1 MGCQCN
7 CLNKKPEAPEED
19 FKNIII
25 KEESNVNENNEMVD
39 NINLGTEF
47 GNKSDLSNEEEDI
60 NNLKNKN
67 GNIVKSR
74 NNNFR
79 KIISYDSSLLSQLQE
94 QTESIFEYFEEL
106 RTNPGDHQKDAEQ
119 HELSELLQKVQDS
132 ENPCKTIIL
141 NSFLNL
147 LFNSYVNSYNGD
159 DNNDNLIEALEKD
172 EKLKDYNQQLFSVES
187 DISKPN
193 EVIWKLIEDNKDIA
207 YETFFF
213 NDIEYLLISC
223 VKIPESENF
232 RSYFLFLIKK
242 ENKKIIEIN
251 YSYLERN

>member
-7 CLNKKPEAPEED
+7 CLNKKPEGPEED
-19 FKNIII
+19 FKSII
-25 KEESNVNENNEMVD
+25 KEDSNANID
-39 NINLGTEF
+39 NKMYSNIKLNPEF
-47 GNKSDLSNEEEDI
+47 DDKSNKSNEEEDL
-60 NNLKNKN
+60 NNFKNKN
-67 GNIVKSR
+67 LIPNKSR
-74 NNNFR
+74 NKNIR

-106 RTNPGDHQKDAEQ
+106 RTNPGDYQKDAEQ

-159 DNNDNLIEALEKD
+159 DNNDNLIDALQKD
-172 EKLKDYNQQLFSVES
+172 EKLKVYNQQLFSVES

-223 VKIPESENF
+223 VQIPESENF
-232 RSYFLFLIKK
+232 RSYFLFLTKK
-242 ENKKIIEIN
+242 ENKNIN
-251 YSYLERN
+251 F

>member
-7 CLNKKPEAPEED
+7 CLNKKPEGPEED
-19 FKNIII
+19 FKNII
-25 KEESNVNENNEMVD
+25 KEDSNANIDNKMYS
-39 NINLGTEF
+39 NINLNTEF
-47 GNKSDLSNEEEDI
+47 DDKSNKSNEEEDL
-60 NNLKNKN
+60 NNFKNKN
-67 GNIVKSR
+67 LIPNQSR
-74 NNNFR
+74 NKNIR

-159 DNNDNLIEALEKD
+159 DNNNNLIDALEKD
-172 EKLKDYNQQLFSVES
+172 DKLKDYNQQLFSVET

-232 RSYFLFLIKK
+232 RSYFLFLTKK
-242 ENKKIIEIN
+242 ENKKIN
-251 YSYLERN
+251 F

>member
-39 NINLGTEF
+39 NIKLGTEF
-47 GNKSDLSNEEEDI
+47 GNKSELSNEEEDI

-106 RTNPGDHQKDAEQ
+106 RTNPEDYQKDAEEHQ
-119 HELSELLQKVQDS
+119 LTELLQKVQNS
-132 ENPCKTIIL
+132 ENACKTMIL

-147 LFNSYVNSYNGD
+147 LFNSYVNNYNGD
-159 DNNDNLIEALEKD
+159 DNYDNLIEALEND
-172 EKLKDYNQQLFSVES
+172 EKLRDYNQKLYTVEA

-213 NDIEYLLISC
+213 SDFEYVLISC
-223 VKIPESENF
+223 VQIPESKNF
-232 RSYFLFLIKK
+232 RSYFLFLTKK
-242 ENKKIIEIN
+242 DNKK
-251 YSYLERN
+251 

>member
-7 CLNKKPEAPEED
+7 CLNKKPEGPEED
-19 FKNIII
+19 FKNII
-25 KEESNVNENNEMVD
+25 KEDSNANIDNKIYS
-39 NINLGTEF
+39 NINLNTEF
-47 GNKSDLSNEEEDI
+47 DDKSNKSNEEEDL
-60 NNLKNKN
+60 NNFKNE
-67 GNIVKSR
+67 NIIPNKSR
-74 NNNFR
+74 NKNIR

-106 RTNPGDHQKDAEQ
+106 RTNPGDYQKDAEQ
-119 HELSELLQKVQDS
+119 HELSELLQKVQSS
-132 ENPCKTIIL
+132 ENACKTIIL

-159 DNNDNLIEALEKD
+159 DNNNNLIDALEKD
-172 EKLKDYNQQLFSVES
+172 DKLKDYNQQLFSVET

-232 RSYFLFLIKK
+232 RSYFLFLTKK
-242 ENKKIIEIN
+242 ENKKIN
-251 YSYLERN
+251 F

>member
-7 CLNKKPEAPEED
+7 CLNKKPEGPEED
-19 FKNIII
+19 FKNIIKEDSNANIDNKMYSNI
-25 KEESNVNENNEMVD
+25 KLNPEFDDKSN
-39 NINLGTEF
+39 
-47 GNKSDLSNEEEDI
+47 KSNEEEDL
-60 NNLKNKN
+60 NNFKNE
-67 GNIVKSR
+67 NIIPNKSR
-74 NNNFR
+74 NKNIR
-79 KIISYDSSLLSQLQE
+79 KIISYDSSLLSKLQE

-159 DNNDNLIEALEKD
+159 DNNNNLIDALEKD
-172 EKLKDYNQQLFSVES
+172 DKLKDYNQQLFSVET

-213 NDIEYLLISC
+213 NDIEYLLVSC
-223 VKIPESENF
+223 VQIPESKNF
-232 RSYFLFLIKK
+232 RSYFLFLEKK
-242 ENKKIIEIN
+242 EKNK
-251 YSYLERN
+251 

>member
-7 CLNKKPEAPEED
+7 CLNKKPEGPEED
-19 FKNIII
+19 FKSII
-25 KEESNVNENNEMVD
+25 KEDSNANIDNKMYS
-39 NINLGTEF
+39 NINLNTEF
-47 GNKSDLSNEEEDI
+47 DDKSNKSNEEEDL
-60 NNLKNKN
+60 NNFKNKN
-67 GNIVKSR
+67 LIPNQSR
-74 NNNFR
+74 NKKIR
-79 KIISYDSSLLSQLQE
+79 TIISYDSSLLSQLQE

-119 HELSELLQKVQDS
+119 HELSELLQKVQNS
-132 ENPCKTIIL
+132 ENACKTIIL

-159 DNNDNLIEALEKD
+159 DNNDNLIDALQKD

-213 NDIEYLLISC
+213 SDFEYVLISC
-223 VKIPESENF
+223 VQIPESKNF
-232 RSYFLFLIKK
+232 RSYFLFLTNKD
-242 ENKKIIEIN
+242 NKK
-251 YSYLERN
+251 

>member
-7 CLNKKPEAPEED
+7 CLNKKPEGPEED
-19 FKNIII
+19 FKSII
-25 KEESNVNENNEMVD
+25 KEDSNANIDNKMYS
-39 NINLGTEF
+39 NINLNTEF
-47 GNKSDLSNEEEDI
+47 DDKSNKSNEEEDL
-60 NNLKNKN
+60 NNFKNKN
-67 GNIVKSR
+67 LIPNKSR

-79 KIISYDSSLLSQLQE
+79 RIISYDSSLLSQLQE

-159 DNNDNLIEALEKD
+159 DNNDNLIDALQKD
-172 EKLKDYNQQLFSVES
+172 EKLKVYNQQLFSVES

-223 VKIPESENF
+223 VQIPESENF
-232 RSYFLFLIKK
+232 RSYFLFLTKK
-242 ENKKIIEIN
+242 ENKKIN
-251 YSYLERN
+251 F

>member
-7 CLNKKPEAPEED
+7 CLNKKPEGPEED
-19 FKNIII
+19 FKSIISKDIDANIDNKMYSNI
-25 KEESNVNENNEMVD
+25 KLNPEFDDKSN
-39 NINLGTEF
+39 
-47 GNKSDLSNEEEDI
+47 KSNEEEDL
-60 NNLKNKN
+60 NNFKNKN
-67 GNIVKSR
+67 LIPNKSR
-74 NNNFR
+74 NKNIR
-79 KIISYDSSLLSQLQE
+79 KIISYDSSLLSKLQE

-119 HELSELLQKVQDS
+119 HELSELLQKVQNS

-159 DNNDNLIEALEKD
+159 DNNNNLIDALEKD
-172 EKLKDYNQQLFSVES
+172 DKLKDYNQQLFSVET

-232 RSYFLFLIKK
+232 RSYFLFLTKK
-242 ENKKIIEIN
+242 ENKKIN
-251 YSYLERN
+251 F